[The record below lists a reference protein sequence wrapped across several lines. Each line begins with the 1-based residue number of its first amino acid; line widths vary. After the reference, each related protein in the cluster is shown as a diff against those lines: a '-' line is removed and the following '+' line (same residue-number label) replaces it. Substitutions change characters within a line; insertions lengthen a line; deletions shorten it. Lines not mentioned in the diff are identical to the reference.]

1 MAIQTSTSTIAS
13 SLDDYHI
20 HLTGSGDALPI
31 QITRHRAASNNPP
44 TWPTNYRRV
53 PSHRPVNKH
62 LDPAER
68 PNGASTGEYI
78 FVNVMLNGVRLN
90 SVSKI
95 S

>member
-1 MAIQTSTSTIAS
+1 MAIQTSTSTISS

-31 QITRHRAASNNPP
+31 QMTHHRAASNNPP
-44 TWPTNYRRV
+44 HWPTNYRRV
-53 PSHRPVNKH
+53 PLYRPVNKH
-62 LDPAER
+62 LDPAKR

-90 SVSKI
+90 SVSKT
-95 S
+95 